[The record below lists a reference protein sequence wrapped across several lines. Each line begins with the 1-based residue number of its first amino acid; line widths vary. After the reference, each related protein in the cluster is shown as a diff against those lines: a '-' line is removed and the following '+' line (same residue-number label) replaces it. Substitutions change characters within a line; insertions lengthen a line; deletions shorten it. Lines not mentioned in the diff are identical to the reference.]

1 MAQPR
6 ETTPQ
11 GTQSEVPKY
20 KDKHGRPL
28 PAPSPMETMALER
41 KYCPFDKRRLT
52 YALHGGEE
60 NVRLKEKFM
69 TEFARG
75 GHISTLLRAL
85 VYLD

>member
-6 ETTPQ
+6 ETTPK
-11 GTQSEVPKY
+11 GTQDEVPKY

-75 GHISTLLRAL
+75 R
-85 VYLD
+85 

>member
-6 ETTPQ
+6 ETVAKETV
-11 GTQSEVPKY
+11 EY
-20 KDKHGRPL
+20 KDKHGRSW
-28 PAPSPMETMALER
+28 PAPNPMDTMAMER
-41 KYCPFDKRRLT
+41 KYCPFDKRRLS

-75 GHISTLLRAL
+75 WWLPLFFPLESS
-85 VYLD
+85 

>member
-6 ETTPQ
+6 ETAPQ
-11 GTQSEVPKY
+11 GKVIQY

-28 PAPSPMETMALER
+28 PAPSPMDTMAIER
-41 KYCPFDKRRLT
+41 SYCPFDKRRLT

-75 GHISTLLRAL
+75 GWSLSLAVLAL
-85 VYLD
+85 D